1 MVPQEELTAK
11 AQDFLT
17 LHCGGA
23 VYYEV
28 EHAGIPGLRPGM
40 TVRYVNDLDYSPGID
55 CLCVVSEMSI
65 AELSPMC
72 MTKTKMRALT

>member
-1 MVPQEELTAK
+1 
-11 AQDFLT
+11 
-17 LHCGGA
+17 
-23 VYYEV
+23 
-28 EHAGIPGLRPGM
+28 M